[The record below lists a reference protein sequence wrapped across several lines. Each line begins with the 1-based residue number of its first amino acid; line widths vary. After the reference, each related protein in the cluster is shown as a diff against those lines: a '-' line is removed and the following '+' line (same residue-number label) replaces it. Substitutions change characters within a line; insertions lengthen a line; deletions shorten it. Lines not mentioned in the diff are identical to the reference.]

1 MIYKYLNPELP
12 LGRIDKAYLRQVAN
26 VKRLQ
31 KDKIEEFIY
40 VNNLLFEDQEKDNAK
55 TLAINQ
61 YESNLVNR
69 LLLKGEEVTI
79 KIKSFFGKFDSDN
92 EAVTQILNSIKKL
105 IGQSGKKVD
114 IVINNKHYAF
124 NQNTENKLFDLLTS
138 QLIENIEGE
147 GSDVELLQELANA
160 TEIII
165 VEFKP
170 TNKYSKNNSA
180 FFKYNHVTHF
190 DLTKYQIY
198 NHSDDKNY
206 DNCLFY
212 ALCQGGLNEEKQNIL
227 KLMIKSTNVPTNQ
240 LEKICD
246 ALQIQIRLKKKVSIK
261 KDSRIEV
268 YGKKYEEIYNIGN
281 LDEHAFI
288 INKTNITR
296 YALEHYDEIKHLP
309 KCNLI
314 YNKRNEKDVER
325 CIDSFDVVRILLENK
340 EKLLT
345 GLVKTELMGTQLYNK
360 VTNVITNLK
369 YKPIE
374 GENYKPIEPKEPTIR
389 QITNIFYDFETY
401 KVTKTQTLEDGS
413 IKEIIEH
420 VPYLC
425 CYVGDD
431 NVVWNFN
438 GEDCGELMLEHITR
452 KNAKLSKKVTIN
464 LIAHNGGKY
473 DCNFLIKYFKN
484 IKPIEKGS
492 KYMSLKGKYNEYNF
506 NCKDSLLLISS
517 PLSKFPK
524 MFKIK
529 DTIKEVISY
538 NMYDKTDCIKR
549 NFIPIEEGLEWI
561 RKDGLDE
568 KQFLDNIQKW
578 NLRIGYNNSYSCL
591 AYACEYCKI
600 DCKILKQGYETFRE
614 WMHELA
620 NIDIDDTLTIASL
633 AHKFFINKDCYED
646 VNEISGVPQ
655 QFIQKCVVGGRTMC
669 NNNQKYINN
678 DLTKKIL
685 DFDAVSLYP
694 SAMSRME
701 GFLTGLPKILTD
713 LNYQNIKHC
722 DGLFL
727 EVIITKVGKFRKFP
741 LLSYIN
747 EETGV
752 RNFTNDMAGRTIFID
767 KIALEDAIKFQEIEF
782 EIIRGYC
789 FNEGFNNNINDVI
802 QEIFEE
808 RKKLK
813 ANDNPAEIVYKLIMN
828 SGYGKSIM
836 KEIETETVFFNNEE
850 EMKVY
855 ISRNFNWVIEYEP
868 IKDSSLWRVKVI
880 NPINTHFNI
889 AHVGVSILS
898 MSKRIMNEVMC
909 LAEDLELQM
918 YYQDTDSIHL
928 NQGDEL
934 ILSKAFY
941 KKYKKVLIGDN
952 MGQFHSD
959 FELVDYK
966 EKNKDGFDENIF
978 CKNIYAKRSIFL
990 GKKCYIDELVGTK
1003 EDGTEKID
1011 YHIRLK
1017 GIPNRVI
1024 KYTAKQMEITVFELY
1039 EKLYEGDTITFDLTE
1054 GGLNLMNLKIHKNG
1068 QVETLRSFERKIFF
1082 K

>member
-12 LGRIDKAYLRQVAN
+12 LAKDEKVYLRQVAN
-26 VKRLQ
+26 VKRINKNKLA
-31 KDKIEEFIY
+31 EFIY
-40 VNNLLFEDQEKDNAK
+40 INNLLFQDQEKDNAK
-55 TLAINQ
+55 ILAINQ

-69 LLLKGEEVTI
+69 LLLKGEQVII
-79 KIKSFFGKFDSDN
+79 KIKSFFDKFDNDN
-92 EAVTQILNSIKKL
+92 EAVTQILNSIKK
-105 IGQSGKKVD
+105 ITGQSGKKVN
-114 IVINNKHYAF
+114 IVINNKHYLL
-124 NQNTENKLFDLLTS
+124 NQQTEDKLFEILTN
-138 QLIENIEGE
+138 QLIENIEGNT
-147 GSDVELLQELANA
+147 SDAELLQELANA
-160 TEIII
+160 TEIKI
-165 VEFKP
+165 VEFIP

-180 FFKYNHVTHF
+180 FFKYNHVTSF
-190 DLTKYQIY
+190 NLTKYQIY
-198 NHSDDKNY
+198 NHSDYYKQIINY

-212 ALCQGGLNEEKQNIL
+212 ALYQGGISEEKLNTL
-227 KLMIKSTNVPTNQ
+227 SLMIKSTNVPTNQ
-240 LEKICD
+240 MEKICD
-246 ALQIQIRLKKKVSIK
+246 ALQIQIRLKKKVSDK
-261 KDSRIEV
+261 KDSRIEI

-309 KCNLI
+309 NCNLI
-314 YNKRNEKDVER
+314 YRKDNR
-325 CIDSFDVVRILLENK
+325 KNADLCIDSFDVIRILLENK

-360 VTNVITNLK
+360 VTNVITNLN

-374 GENYKPIEPKEPTIR
+374 DENYKPIEPKEPVVK

-401 KVTKTQTLEDGS
+401 KVTKTETLEDDT

-420 VPYLC
+420 IPYLC

-431 NVVWNFN
+431 NVVWSFF
-438 GEDCGELMLEHITR
+438 GENCGELMLEHITR
-452 KNAKLSKKVTIN
+452 RGANLSKKVTIN

-492 KYMSLKGKYNEYNF
+492 KYMSLKGKFNEYNF

-614 WMHELA
+614 WMLELA
-620 NIDIDDTLTIASL
+620 NIDIDNTLTIASL
-633 AHKFFINKDCYED
+633 AHKFFINEYCYED

-782 EIIRGYC
+782 EIIRGYY
-789 FNEGFNNNINDVI
+789 FDQGFNNNINDVI

-813 ANDNPAEIVYKLIMN
+813 AEGNPAEIVYKLIMN

-836 KEIETETVFFNNEE
+836 KEIETDTVFFNNEE

-909 LAEDLELQM
+909 LAEDLNLQM

-941 KKYKKVLIGDN
+941 EKYNKELIGEN
-952 MGQFHSD
+952 LGQFHSD
-959 FELVDYK
+959 FDL
-966 EKNKDGFDENIF
+966 DG

-1017 GIPNRVI
+1017 GVPNRVI
-1024 KYTAKQMEITVFELY
+1024 KYTAKKLDIGVYELY
-1039 EKLYEGDTITFDLTE
+1039 EKLYNGETITFDLTE

-1068 QVETLRSFERKIFF
+1068 QVETLRSFERKISF

>member
-12 LGRIDKAYLRQVAN
+12 LGRINKAYLRQVAN

-31 KDKIEEFIY
+31 KNKIEEFIY
-40 VNNLLFEDQEKDNAK
+40 VNNLLFEDQQKDNAK

-79 KIKSFFGKFDSDN
+79 KIKSFFDKFDNDN

-105 IGQSGKKVD
+105 IGETTKKVD

-124 NQNTENKLFDLLTS
+124 NQQTEDKLFELLTN
-138 QLIENIEGE
+138 QLIQNIEGE

-160 TEIII
+160 TEIKI

-180 FFKYNHVTHF
+180 FFKHNHVTHF

-198 NHSDDKNY
+198 NHSDSKNY

-240 LEKICD
+240 MEKICD
-246 ALQIQIRLKKKVSIK
+246 ALQIQIRLKKKVSDK
-261 KDSRIEV
+261 KDSRIET

-288 INKTNITR
+288 IEKTNITR

-309 KCNLI
+309 NCNLI
-314 YNKRNEKDVER
+314 YNQRKQQDINS

-345 GLVKTELMGTQLYNK
+345 GLVKTDLTDSSLYKK
-360 VTNVITNLK
+360 VSNVITNLN
-369 YKPIE
+369 YEPIIDV
-374 GENYKPIEPKEPTIR
+374 NYKPIEPKDPVIK
-389 QITNIFYDFETY
+389 ISKNIFYDFETY
-401 KVTKTQTLEDGS
+401 KVTKTETLEDGT

-431 NVVWNFN
+431 NVVWHFN
-438 GEDCGELMLEHITR
+438 GENCGELMLQHITR
-452 KNAKLSKKVTIN
+452 RRANLSKKITIN

-492 KYMSLKGKYNEYNF
+492 KYMSLKALYNGYKF

-549 NFIPIEEGLEWI
+549 NLIPIEEGLEWI

-568 KQFLDNIQKW
+568 TQFLENIKKW
-578 NLRIGYNNSYSCL
+578 DLRIGYNNSYSCL
-591 AYACEYCKI
+591 AYACQYCKI
-600 DCKILKQGYETFRE
+600 DCKILKQGYETFRQ
-614 WMHELA
+614 WMLELA
-620 NIDIDDTLTIASL
+620 DIDIDDTLTIASL
-633 AHKFFINKDCYED
+633 AHKFFINEGCYD
-646 VNEISGVPQ
+646 GVNEISGVPQ

-669 NNNQKYINN
+669 NNNKMYY
-678 DLTKKIL
+678 DKFSHKRIL

-701 GFLTGLPKILTD
+701 GFLIGLPKVLTD
-713 LNYQNIKHC
+713 LNYQNIKHY

-727 EVIITKVGKFRKFP
+727 EVIITKVGKYRQFP

-752 RNFTNDMAGRTIFID
+752 RNFTND
-767 KIALEDAIKFQEIEF
+767 IA
-782 EIIRGYC
+782 
-789 FNEGFNNNINDVI
+789 
-802 QEIFEE
+802 
-808 RKKLK
+808 
-813 ANDNPAEIVYKLIMN
+813 
-828 SGYGKSIM
+828 
-836 KEIETETVFFNNEE
+836 
-850 EMKVY
+850 
-855 ISRNFNWVIEYEP
+855 
-868 IKDSSLWRVKVI
+868 
-880 NPINTHFNI
+880 
-889 AHVGVSILS
+889 
-898 MSKRIMNEVMC
+898 
-909 LAEDLELQM
+909 
-918 YYQDTDSIHL
+918 
-928 NQGDEL
+928 
-934 ILSKAFY
+934 
-941 KKYKKVLIGDN
+941 
-952 MGQFHSD
+952 
-959 FELVDYK
+959 
-966 EKNKDGFDENIF
+966 
-978 CKNIYAKRSIFL
+978 
-990 GKKCYIDELVGTK
+990 
-1003 EDGTEKID
+1003 
-1011 YHIRLK
+1011 
-1017 GIPNRVI
+1017 
-1024 KYTAKQMEITVFELY
+1024 
-1039 EKLYEGDTITFDLTE
+1039 
-1054 GGLNLMNLKIHKNG
+1054 
-1068 QVETLRSFERKIFF
+1068 
-1082 K
+1082 

>member
-79 KIKSFFGKFDSDN
+79 KIKSFFDKFDNDN
-92 EAVTQILNSIKKL
+92 DAVTQILNSIKKL
-105 IGQSGKKVD
+105 IGETTKKVD

-240 LEKICD
+240 MEKICD
-246 ALQIQIRLKKKVSIK
+246 ALQIQIKYKKKVSDK

-309 KCNLI
+309 NCNLI
-314 YNKRNEKDVER
+314 YNQRKEKDINS

-345 GLVKTELMGTQLYNK
+345 GLVKTDLTDSSLYKK
-360 VTNVITNLK
+360 VSNVITNLN
-369 YKPIE
+369 YEPIIDV
-374 GENYKPIEPKEPTIR
+374 NYKPIELKKSINK
-389 QITNIFYDFETY
+389 ISKNIFYDFETY
-401 KVTKTQTLEDGS
+401 KVTKTEILEDGI
-413 IKEIIEH
+413 IKEIMEH

-431 NVVWNFN
+431 NVVWHFN
-438 GEDCGELMLEHITR
+438 GEECGKLMLENITR

-473 DCNFLIKYFKN
+473 DCNFLIKYFN
-484 IKPIEKGS
+484 RVDPIEKGS
-492 KYMSLKGKYNEYNF
+492 KYMSLTGLFNGYKF
-506 NCKDSLLLISS
+506 NCKDSLLLISN

-524 MFKIK
+524 MFGIK
-529 DTIKEVISY
+529 DSIKEVISY

-549 NFIPIEEGLEWI
+549 NIITIEEGLEWI

-568 KQFLDNIQKW
+568 TQFLENIKKW
-578 NLRIGYNNSYSCL
+578 DLRINYNNSYSCL
-591 AYACEYCKI
+591 AYACHYCKI
-600 DCKILKQGYETFRE
+600 DCKILKQGYETFKK
-614 WMHELA
+614 WKLELVSI
-620 NIDIDDTLTIASL
+620 NIDDTLTIASL
-633 AHKFFINKDCYED
+633 AHKFFINKGCY
-646 VNEISGVPQ
+646 NNICEISGVPQ

-669 NNNQKYINN
+669 NNNQKYYNEN
-678 DLTKKIL
+678 TKIL

-694 SAMSRME
+694 SAMKRMN
-701 GFLTGLPKILTD
+701 GFLKGLPKVLND
-713 LNYQNIKHC
+713 LNYNNIC
-722 DGLFL
+722 NYDGLFL
-727 EVIITKVGKFRKFP
+727 EVIITKVGKYRQFP
-741 LLSYIN
+741 LLSYIDDN
-747 EETGV
+747 GV
-752 RNFTNDMAGRTIFID
+752 RQFINEMTGRTIFID
-767 KIALEDAIKFQEIEF
+767 KITLEDAIKFQEIEF
-782 EIIRGYC
+782 QIIRGYY
-789 FNEGFNNNINDVI
+789 FDEGFNNTINSVI
-802 QEIFEE
+802 EEIFEE

-836 KEIETETVFFNNEE
+836 KEIETDTLFFDDEE

-855 ISRNFNWVIEYEP
+855 ISRNFNWVIEYEN
-868 IKDSSLWRVKVI
+868 IKDSKLWRVKVI
-880 NPINTHFNI
+880 KPINTHFNI

-898 MSKRIMNEVMC
+898 WSKRIMNEVMC
-909 LAEDLELQM
+909 LAEDLNLQM

-928 NQGDEL
+928 NQGDEI
-934 ILSKAFY
+934 ILSKEYY

-959 FELVDYK
+959 FELIDYK

-1068 QVETLRSFERKIFF
+1068 QVETLRYFERKICF
-1082 K
+1082 